1 MKTFLVPLMMLI
13 VSGNGEITIEEQSL
27 QIEYEIT
34 SGSVNSFTSDINTT
48 SLIINITATEDGS
61 LKAILPRKIIDS
73 TYEEQDDIF
82 YLLIDGEEAMF
93 TETIEDNQ
101 RTLTI
106 PYAKESRQIEV
117 IGTTTIDDLQ
127 TIEQDLALA
136 TMIRI

>member
-34 SGSVNSFTSDINTT
+34 SGSVNSFTSDTNTT
-48 SLIINITATEDGS
+48 SLIINITATEGGS

-73 TYEEQDDIF
+73 KYEEQDDIF
-82 YLLIDGEEAMF
+82 YLLIDGEECKF
-93 TETIEDNQ
+93 TETIEDSQ

-106 PYAKESRQIEV
+106 PYAKESRQIEI
-117 IGTTTIDDLQ
+117 IGTETINELVTID
-127 TIEQDLALA
+127 EDLALA
-136 TMIRI
+136 TIIST

>member
-13 VSGNGEITIEEQSL
+13 VSGNGEITTEEQSL

-34 SGSVNSFTSDINTT
+34 SGSVNSFTSDTNTT

-82 YLLIDGEEAMF
+82 YLLIDGEEVMF
-93 TETIEDNQ
+93 TETIEENQ

-106 PYAKESRQIEV
+106 PYTKESRQIEI
-117 IGTTTIDDLQ
+117 IGTETIDDLQ
-127 TIEQDLALA
+127 TIDEDLALA
-136 TMIRI
+136 TMIST

>member
-1 MKTFLVPLMMLI
+1 MMLI

-82 YLLIDGEEAMF
+82 YLLIDGEEVMF

-106 PYAKESRQIEV
+106 PITKGSRQIEI
-117 IGTTTIDDLQ
+117 IGTEAISELVTIG
-127 TIEQDLALA
+127 EDLALA
-136 TMIRI
+136 TMIST

>member
-34 SGSVNSFTSDINTT
+34 SGSVNSFTSDTNTT

-73 TYEEQDDIF
+73 KYEEQDDIF
-82 YLLIDGEEAMF
+82 YLLIDGEECKF
-93 TETIEDNQ
+93 TETIEDSQ

-106 PYAKESRQIEV
+106 PYAKESRQIEI
-117 IGTTTIDDLQ
+117 IGTETINELVTID
-127 TIEQDLALA
+127 EDLALA
-136 TMIRI
+136 TIIST

>member
-1 MKTFLVPLMMLI
+1 MMLI

-82 YLLIDGEEAMF
+82 YLLIDGEEVMF

-106 PYAKESRQIEV
+106 PYAKESRQIEI
-117 IGTTTIDDLQ
+117 IGTETINELVTID
-127 TIEQDLALA
+127 EDLALA
-136 TMIRI
+136 TIIST

>member
-1 MKTFLVPLMMLI
+1 MMLI

-48 SLIINITATEDGS
+48 SLIINITATENGS

-82 YLLIDGEEAMF
+82 YLLIDGEEVMF

-106 PYAKESRQIEV
+106 PYAKESRQIEI
-117 IGTTTIDDLQ
+117 IGTETINELVTID
-127 TIEQDLALA
+127 EDLALA
-136 TMIRI
+136 TIIST

>member
-82 YLLIDGEEAMF
+82 YLLIDGEEVMF

-101 RTLTI
+101 RILTI
-106 PYAKESRQIEV
+106 PYTKESRQIEV
-117 IGTTTIDDLQ
+117 IGTETIDDLQ

>member
-1 MKTFLVPLMMLI
+1 MMLI

-73 TYEEQDDIF
+73 KYEEQDDIF
-82 YLLIDGEEAMF
+82 YLLIDGEECKF
-93 TETIEDNQ
+93 TETTEDNQ

-106 PYAKESRQIEV
+106 PYEKESRQIEI
-117 IGTTTIDDLQ
+117 IGTETINELVTID
-127 TIEQDLALA
+127 EDLALA
-136 TMIRI
+136 TIIST

>member
-1 MKTFLVPLMMLI
+1 MMLI
-13 VSGNGEITIEEQSL
+13 VSGNGEITTEEQSL

-34 SGSVNSFTSDINTT
+34 SGSVNSFTSDTNTT

-82 YLLIDGEEAMF
+82 YLLIDGEEVMF
-93 TETIEDNQ
+93 TETIEENQ

-106 PYAKESRQIEV
+106 PYTKESRQIEI
-117 IGTTTIDDLQ
+117 IGTETIDDLQ
-127 TIEQDLALA
+127 TIDEDLALA
-136 TMIRI
+136 TMIST

>member
-1 MKTFLVPLMMLI
+1 MILI

-82 YLLIDGEEAMF
+82 YLLIDGEEVMF

-101 RTLTI
+101 RILTI
-106 PYAKESRQIEV
+106 PYTKESRQIEV
-117 IGTTTIDDLQ
+117 IGTETIDDLQ